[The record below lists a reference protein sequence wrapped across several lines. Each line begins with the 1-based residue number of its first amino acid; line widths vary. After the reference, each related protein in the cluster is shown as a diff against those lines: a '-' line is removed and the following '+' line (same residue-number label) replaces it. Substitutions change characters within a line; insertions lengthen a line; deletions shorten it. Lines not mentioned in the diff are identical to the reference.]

1 VGFLASILNLGLL
14 VAGIRIAVPILLA
27 GLGGLF
33 TMQANILNIGM
44 EGMMLFGAWAGV
56 FVSYMTGS
64 VWLALLAA
72 VGVGLVSAVVF
83 GLFGVRYRCN
93 IIVAGMGLNLFA
105 GAFTMY
111 LLRSIFRTRGSL
123 SDPRIVGVPSLTLPG
138 IDKIPVLGPLLSG
151 HSLLVYVAFLLV
163 IAVHYF
169 LYRTPTGLRIRAV
182 GEHAEAAR
190 SVGVDPARVQFLA
203 VLLSGAFSGLAGAYL
218 SLAQLRMFVENMVS
232 GRGFIALAAIYFG
245 RGTPVGTMVAALIF
259 GLAEAFSMRLQTLGF
274 PSQFVL
280 MIPYVVTVAVL
291 IIVSHLAA
299 RPRHLR
305 LPSATEEADPE

>member
-1 VGFLASILNLGLL
+1 VGFLSNILNLGLV
-14 VAGIRIAVPILLA
+14 VAGIRIAIPILLA

-33 TMQANILNIGM
+33 TLQANILNIGM

-72 VGVGLVSAVVF
+72 VGVGLLAAVIF

-123 SDPRIVGVPSLTLPG
+123 SDPRIVGVPTLTLPV
-138 IDKIPVLGPLLSG
+138 IDKIPFLGPLLSG
-151 HSLLVYVAFLLV
+151 HSLLVYVAFVLV
-163 IAVHYF
+163 AVVHYF

-203 VLLSGAFSGLAGAYL
+203 VLISGAFSGLAGAYL

-245 RGTPVGTMVAALIF
+245 RGTPVGTLVAALIF
-259 GLAEAFSMRLQTLGF
+259 GLAEALSMRLQTLGF
-274 PSQFVL
+274 PSQFML

-291 IIVSHLAA
+291 IVVSRLAA
-299 RPRHLR
+299 VPRRLK
-305 LPSATEEADPE
+305 LPSFTEEARE